1 MQNFLTVKSSNG
13 RNFLWLVQQMA
24 ILIQIS
30 FILLAQLY
38 REHHNNVSKGRIWIS
53 TWLFKLHLFEIK
65 QHIPHKPVLSHHW
78 FCLYFHISNVN
89 ETLWVCCENAI
100 NFCLL
105 NHTDF
110 SSLHSRC
117 PMLKYFSYPQWA
129 SFSWHKS
136 SPQPHCFLNIPQNL
150 LYSFQGNSTP
160 SPYKVFLLCT
170 WKKKKNICSSRT
182 TLFFPPLFME
192 NLLSQPK

>member
-1 MQNFLTVKSSNG
+1 MNIYLAVLNSTCLKSNSIFHTNQ
-13 RNFLWLVQQMA
+13 FYHIIAFV
-24 ILIQIS
+24 
-30 FILLAQLY
+30 F
-38 REHHNNVSKGRIWIS
+38 IS
-53 TWLFKLHLFEIK
+53 TLAMLMRCCESF
-65 QHIPHKPVLSHHW
+65 
-78 FCLYFHISNVN
+78 
-89 ETLWVCCENAI
+89 CCENVI

-117 PMLKYFSYPQWA
+117 PMLKCFTYSQWA

-136 SPQPHCFLNIPQNL
+136 SPQPHCSLNILQNI

-160 SPYKVFLLCT
+160 SPYKAFLLCT
-170 WKKKKNICSSRT
+170 WKKKKNICSWRT

-192 NLLSQPK
+192 NLL